1 MGMVVRTNMA
11 ALGANNSLA
20 QASKAQQSGMQK
32 LYTGFKINAAKDDAS
47 GLAISEKMKNQ
58 IKALDTAK
66 DNCEDGANMIQ
77 TAEGYM
83 KETHDILTRM
93 TELAEK
99 SANGL
104 LDNEDRTALQNEM
117 DQLCSEIDRMAT
129 TANFNGKKLLNGD
142 LGSNGKVEITS
153 DATGNHYK
161 VSDTAPN
168 TGELKA
174 GTVTTSN
181 TAVAELS
188 GSAKDD
194 LTAKISAAAEATAK
208 AAASREVSYTDSD
221 GNTVKTTLGEL
232 ASQIGGFDVNV
243 AVNKSG
249 DIVTELA
256 NKTSQSTVSLTGTV
270 SAGGALSE
278 TQKQELEA
286 IGFDWNDTNL
296 ISDPANLN
304 NADVTKIN
312 DAISAKNDEI
322 NASNALISVYNNEI
336 GNDPTPAS
344 DLATPADT
352 TATPEVV
359 GGSDVYDAANN
370 KDGYSLI
377 SVNVKAD
384 TANTKA
390 TLNEGIKLQIGE
402 SSTAADKMN
411 VKIGSFHTDT
421 LLGGINGFTNKTAG
435 ATGETD
441 AKAVAATKVNE
452 TATYDKGITIDISD
466 QNKASAAA
474 DAIRQ
479 VSNYVSDQR
488 GTLGAQQNRLEHT
501 VNNLATASENTT
513 AAKSRILDTDM
524 AKEMME
530 YTSKNVIAQAAQ
542 SMLAQ
547 ANSQPQNVLS
557 LLQ

>member
-20 QASKAQQSGMQK
+20 QASKAQQNGMQK

-117 DQLCSEIDRMAT
+117 DELCSEIDRMAT

-142 LGSNGKVEITS
+142 LGSNGTVNITS
-153 DATGNHYK
+153 DSSGNHYSI
-161 VSDTAPN
+161 SDKAPTKNTFTATTPAT
-168 TGELKA
+168 TGNAIAQL
-174 GTVTTSN
+174 T
-181 TAVAELS
+181 
-188 GSAKDD
+188 GSAAAD
-194 LTAKISAAAEATAK
+194 LAAKVAAAAEAQANSTGIAGTIK
-208 AAASREVSYTDSD
+208 
-221 GNTVKTTLGEL
+221 
-232 ASQIGGFDVNV
+232 V
-243 AVNKSG
+243 AVNKDGNILVDGQKVTALG
-249 DIVTELA
+249 DEGDDLGAAGVETL
-256 NKTSQSTVSLTGTV
+256 KTIGFEGADTLDPDTATITRDMKDAVDAWNNSQSTAATDVA
-270 SAGGALSE
+270 AGDAYNQS
-278 TQKQELEA
+278 
-286 IGFDWNDTNL
+286 TNK
-296 ISDPANLN
+296 A
-304 NADVTKIN
+304 
-312 DAISAKNDEI
+312 
-322 NASNALISVYNNEI
+322 
-336 GNDPTPAS
+336 
-344 DLATPADT
+344 
-352 TATPEVV
+352 
-359 GGSDVYDAANN
+359 
-370 KDGYSLI
+370 GYSLL
-377 SVNVKAD
+377 SVTVAKS
-384 TANTKA
+384 TATNA
-390 TLNEGIKLQIGE
+390 TINEGIKLQIGE

-421 LLGGINGFTNKTAG
+421 LLGGINGFTNKTA
-435 ATGETD
+435 ASTGETD
-441 AKAVAATKVNE
+441 AKAIAATKSNSS
-452 TATYDKGITIDISD
+452 ATYDNGITVDISD

-479 VSNYVSDQR
+479 VANYVSDQR

>member
-20 QASKAQQSGMQK
+20 QASKAQQNGMQK

-117 DQLCSEIDRMAT
+117 DELCSEIDRMAT

-142 LGSNGKVEITS
+142 LGSNGTVNITS
-153 DATGNHYK
+153 DSSGNHYSI
-161 VSDTAPN
+161 SDTLDPD
-168 TGELKA
+168 
-174 GTVTTSN
+174 
-181 TAVAELS
+181 TATITRDM
-188 GSAKDD
+188 KD
-194 LTAKISAAAEATAK
+194 
-208 AAASREVSYTDSD
+208 
-221 GNTVKTTLGEL
+221 
-232 ASQIGGFDVNV
+232 
-243 AVNKSG
+243 AVDAWN
-249 DIVTELA
+249 
-256 NKTSQSTVSLTGTV
+256 NSQSTAATDVA
-270 SAGGALSE
+270 AGDAYNQS
-278 TQKQELEA
+278 
-286 IGFDWNDTNL
+286 TNK
-296 ISDPANLN
+296 A
-304 NADVTKIN
+304 
-312 DAISAKNDEI
+312 
-322 NASNALISVYNNEI
+322 
-336 GNDPTPAS
+336 
-344 DLATPADT
+344 
-352 TATPEVV
+352 
-359 GGSDVYDAANN
+359 
-370 KDGYSLI
+370 GYSLL
-377 SVNVKAD
+377 SVTVAKS
-384 TANTKA
+384 TATNA
-390 TLNEGIKLQIGE
+390 TINEGIKLQIGE

-421 LLGGINGFTNKTAG
+421 LLGGINGFTNKTA
-435 ATGETD
+435 ASTGETD
-441 AKAVAATKVNE
+441 AKAIAATKSNSS
-452 TATYDKGITIDISD
+452 ATYDNGITVDISD

-479 VSNYVSDQR
+479 VANYVSDQR